1 MGKNSYLPSC
11 DLSGRSSMSLN
22 SRDSQQY
29 PLKARDMAATSIPP
43 RFLLYTESQVASRM
57 DQSGSVQV
65 ETQSEDISRRSA
77 AGAYGSRPHLHW
89 AIGAL
94 CILVFAPTVMWLW
107 ERWTM
112 SVWHNAHGL
121 MVPFVVAYL
130 IRDKLLNDP
139 TETLESSRLG
149 FLFLILGLLCVTA
162 DSVVGTQLLAAFGM
176 LLCLPGLSL
185 LFLGVHRTK
194 AIAFPLLLAFFM
206 LPIPAAAVEPIHLL
220 LRKISAVGAEHI
232 VSLLEIPVIRENT
245 LLILS
250 EGNVQIADA
259 CSGFS
264 TLYGAVTISLVLA
277 YWSYSPRKRWEVILA
292 AAPLAIF
299 FNILRCTALALLVH
313 SQGLSIL
320 ETPLHV
326 LSGIV
331 SFGLTGLALI
341 WIGTD

>member
-1 MGKNSYLPSC
+1 
-11 DLSGRSSMSLN
+11 MS
-22 SRDSQQY
+22 
-29 PLKARDMAATSIPP
+29 I
-43 RFLLYTESQVASRM
+43 
-57 DQSGSVQV
+57 
-65 ETQSEDISRRSA
+65 
-77 AGAYGSRPHLHW
+77 
-89 AIGAL
+89 
-94 CILVFAPTVMWLW
+94 
-107 ERWTM
+107 
-112 SVWHNAHGL
+112 WHNAHGL

-130 IRDKLLNDP
+130 IRDELLNDP
-139 TETLESSRLG
+139 IETLESSRLG
-149 FLFLILGLLCVTA
+149 FLFLILGLLCLTA

-185 LFLGVHRTK
+185 LFLGVRRTK
-194 AIAFPLLLAFFM
+194 ALAFPLLLAFFM

-232 VSLLEIPVIRENT
+232 VSVLGIPVIRENT
-245 LLILS
+245 LLVLS

-277 YWSYSPRKRWEVILA
+277 YWSRSPRKRWGVVLA

-299 FNILRCTALALLVH
+299 FNIQRCAALALLVH
-313 SQGLSIL
+313 SQGLAVL

-326 LSGIV
+326 LSGLV

-341 WIGTD
+341 WMGTD